1 MIKVGEKVLKEAK
14 DFETVIDLHAHLG
27 LWSLFHL
34 NDPWEDHII
43 QVMDLL
49 GIDKICIASH
59 AAIGVDATLGNQITA
74 QAMKRYP
81 QRIIGLAVI
90 NPHRPKEAVNELN
103 TCIKK
108 NGMRGIKLHPSM
120 YGYPIDGRGF
130 LPAFKYAEDYG
141 LPIITHTDYAEG
153 RSGAPLG
160 GSSLPFSKIN
170 VASPLRTVEV
180 AVKFPNVNVVLV
192 HSGHNQEG
200 HQLTLE
206 AVRDLSNVYL
216 DFSGTERDFGLI
228 EEYVSVFG
236 ASRVVFSTDMPY
248 LDPRSALGRVTFAE
262 IADEEKAQVL
272 GLNAVRLLRLEKD
285 KETNS

>member
-14 DFETVIDLHAHLG
+14 DFEMVIDLHAHLG
-27 LWSLFHL
+27 LWSMFHM
-34 NDPWEDHII
+34 NNPWEDHII

-49 GIDKICIASH
+49 GIDKICIASL
-59 AAIGVDATLGNQITA
+59 AAVGADATLGNQITF

-90 NPHRPKEAVNELN
+90 NPHWPKEAITELN

-108 NGMRGIKLHPSM
+108 NGMRGIKLHPTM
-120 YGYPIDGRGF
+120 YGYPIDGPGF
-130 LPAFKYAEDYG
+130 RPAFEYARDYG

-153 RSGAPLG
+153 RIGPPVG

-170 VASPLRTVEV
+170 VASPLRTMEV

-192 HSGHNQEG
+192 HSGHDQEG
-200 HQLTLE
+200 HQLALE
-206 AVRDLSNVYL
+206 AARGLSNVYL
-216 DFSGTERDFGLI
+216 DFSGTEKDFGLI
-228 EEYVSVFG
+228 EEYVSVLG
-236 ASRVVFSTDMPY
+236 ASRVVFSTDEPY

-262 IADEEKAQVL
+262 ITDEEKAQVL
-272 GLNAVRLLRLEKD
+272 GLNAVRLLRLGEN
-285 KETNS
+285 KEANS